1 MAQSQAGTVQQ
12 RTSIPLPD
20 RKFFR
25 GMFTSY
31 RRLLVFVK
39 PYWKTLLV
47 AGVILV
53 FNSLIGLALPWIISR
68 LVDTAFNQADL
79 TTLNRALVA
88 LLAIAIAQAF
98 MGFGQTYLIGRVG
111 ERVVANLRK
120 ALYEHLHMMPLRFFA
135 ATRVG
140 ELTSRL
146 SNDVMTIQEA
156 VTSTILSLV
165 SQTVTL
171 IGGIIIILV
180 MSWQLTLV
188 MLAIVPLAVLGMIML
203 GRIIRRLSKQVQ
215 DNLAEIN
222 ATADEALDGCAH
234 RQIVCARA
242 LRGGTLRRPGG
253 RALPDLDGA
262 RQSARDR
269 RPDHRL
275 PGVLDHRHRALGRRP
290 AGDLRRN

>member
-156 VTSTILSLV
+156 VTIDDPQPGV
-165 SQTVTL
+165 ADRHPHRRDHHHPGDVVAAHPGHARHRPAGCARHDHAGPHHPPAEQA
-171 IGGIIIILV
+171 GAG
-180 MSWQLTLV
+180 Q
-188 MLAIVPLAVLGMIML
+188 P
-203 GRIIRRLSKQVQ
+203 GRDQRHRRRS
-215 DNLAEIN
+215 
-222 ATADEALDGCAH
+222 LDGCAH

-242 LRGGTLRRPGG
+242 VRGGTLRRPGG

-262 RQSARDR
+262 RQSARR
-269 RPDHRL
+269 SSARSSASWRSRPS
-275 PGVLDHRHRALGRRP
+275 PSCYGSA
-290 AGDLRRN
+290 AGW